1 MPCLQKYRAHGKK
14 SREIIHAILI
24 VSCQIIRRGANKERK
39 LGSTRLGGRQTDGR
53 MMKRK
58 GNCAVKE
65 EKIGPTV
72 PPKLRSKTIVPLGLH
87 LTSSAIRAPGCVR
100 SEAQIAERHSP
111 AQGIFLWAFPSQLYL
126 WRGRLERPSTFSDHM
141 HRFHLPSSLERGE
154 ISAER

>member
-1 MPCLQKYRAHGKK
+1 
-14 SREIIHAILI
+14 
-24 VSCQIIRRGANKERK
+24 
-39 LGSTRLGGRQTDGR
+39 
-53 MMKRK
+53 MKRK

-126 WRGRLERPSTFSDHM
+126 WRGRDWRDRALSPTTCTGFTCRLLWRE
-141 HRFHLPSSLERGE
+141 GK
-154 ISAER
+154 SALNGKFIRMTQ